1 MSKLARFT
9 LLMVLVLAGVAAAG
23 CGDDDDGSEVAV
35 DVSQPVKAPP
45 DVTKQLKELEP
56 AARKENG
63 PIHYYFILGEEA
75 NRDLFDTFSER
86 YPFVEF
92 EVSGGDPL
100 QLLEKVVSE
109 NKAGRP
115 VADILQG
122 GPLEDQ
128 VLNTN
133 NDLGMPFEPA
143 GEALA
148 DERVRVE
155 GNVVVSD
162 YFTFHTV
169 YNTNEVSEDEAPTS
183 LEDLTKPEWRG
194 RFGIDLEQIDWF
206 AGELGYYGEK
216 EGLTLMRR
224 LAANKPVI
232 FAGAEGYEQ
241 VAAGALPAA
250 INLFSAAV
258 VPYLE
263 EGAPMALANLDH
275 TIAQP
280 DMYFGIKSS
289 DVPNKVKLF
298 LAWLFTEEA
307 QQILSQ
313 NSFKNPV
320 VKGVKPPPH
329 LEAVCE
335 DPCELF
341 VETSEVFGDFDQRVE
356 QFRSV
361 FTR

>member
-1 MSKLARFT
+1 MSKVLRLT
-9 LLMVLVLAGVAAAG
+9 VLMVLLLPALASAG
-23 CGDDDDGSEVAV
+23 CGDDDEPSGESV
-35 DVSQPVKAPP
+35 DASKAIEASPE
-45 DVTKQLKELEP
+45 VTKQLDELEA
-56 AARKENG
+56 AARKETG
-63 PIHYYFILGEEA
+63 PIQYYFILGEEA
-75 NRDLFDTFSER
+75 NRDLFNAFTER

-92 EVSGGDPL
+92 EVSGGDPF

-109 NKAGRP
+109 NKTGRP

-128 VLNTN
+128 VLNTD
-133 NDLGMPFEPA
+133 NDIGMAFEPA
-143 GEALA
+143 GEAEA
-148 DERVRVE
+148 DDRVQVE
-155 GNVVVSD
+155 GNVIVSD

-169 YNTNEVSEDEAPTS
+169 YNTNEVSEEEAPTS

-206 AGELGYYGEK
+206 AGELGHYGED
-216 EGLTLMRR
+216 EGLSLMQR
-224 LAANKPVI
+224 LGENEPVI

-241 VAAGALPAA
+241 VAAGALPVAV
-250 INLFSAAV
+250 NLFSAAV
-258 VPYLE
+258 VPYFE
-263 EGAPMALANLDH
+263 QGAPIAFAKLDH
-275 TIAQP
+275 IIAQP

-313 NSFKNPV
+313 SSFKNPTLS
-320 VKGVKPPPH
+320 GVEPPPH
-329 LEAVCE
+329 LEGVCE

-341 VETSEVFGDFDQRVE
+341 VETSEVFGDFDKRVE